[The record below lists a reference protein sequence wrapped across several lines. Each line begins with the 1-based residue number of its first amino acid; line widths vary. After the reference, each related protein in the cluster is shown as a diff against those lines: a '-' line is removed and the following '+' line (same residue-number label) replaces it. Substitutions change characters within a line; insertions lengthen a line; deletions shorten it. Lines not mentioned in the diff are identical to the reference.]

1 MLDLAQL
8 RQTGRSTQPAP
19 HGIPAS
25 GAEQPP
31 WISYFSAKWARHTVH
46 PPQRLLTDS
55 MTQSIQ
61 VVQKQYA
68 WAQCMHSTYILSL
81 GENTLL
87 DSFPGPNLR
96 LKTPNDATSLAA
108 QWKPAQHIHLPLD
121 GRTAPGK
128 ARAGRRF
135 LGTNGATLWLWSCLP
150 KPGAPGP

>member
-55 MTQSIQ
+55 MTRSIQ
-61 VVQKQYA
+61 AVQKQYA
-68 WAQCMHSTYILSL
+68 WAQRVHYTYIFKSRRKYSSGQSSRTKLEI
-81 GENTLL
+81 ENT
-87 DSFPGPNLR
+87 
-96 LKTPNDATSLAA
+96 K
-108 QWKPAQHIHLPLD
+108 
-121 GRTAPGK
+121 
-128 ARAGRRF
+128 
-135 LGTNGATLWLWSCLP
+135 
-150 KPGAPGP
+150 